1 MIHEGTLQCFIWFS
15 GIITQSPFWRHFQR
29 TGGRGQTNVIV
40 IVMIGNDA
48 FANLCQIVNVTGVL
62 DGEFSADSGYVFNF
76 AIGLVLFE

>member
-1 MIHEGTLQCFIWFS
+1 MLYLVQWHNYSKSILA
-15 GIITQSPFWRHFQR
+15 PFLAQR
-29 TGGRGQTNVIV
+29 WRGQTIVIV

-76 AIGLVLFE
+76 AIGLVVF